1 MLPSLLFLAAFFAVP
16 MAFLVRMSFNTK
28 AGGQDVVETFSL
40 VNYATILGDGFYYSV
55 FGTTFAVALG
65 VTVACLVL
73 GFPLAISYSRARGI
87 WKAALAT
94 IVLGPLLIN
103 VVVRTYGWLVL
114 LANRGLVNEALRGL
128 GLVDSPIRFLY
139 NPVGVG
145 ISLVHVFLPFMVLSV
160 AASLQNIDVSLAE
173 AAETLGANKWTVFRR
188 VTLPLATPGAV
199 AGSILV
205 FSATLGAFATP
216 LVLGGT
222 GLRMVVVLIYT
233 NALVL
238 FQWPRSA
245 ALALVLLGIVIAL
258 LWLQARVAR
267 SRAEE
272 ASLS

>member
-1 MLPSLLFLAAFFAVP
+1 M
-16 MAFLVRMSFNTK
+16 
-28 AGGQDVVETFSL
+28 
-40 VNYATILGDGFYYSV
+40 
-55 FGTTFAVALG
+55 
-65 VTVACLVL
+65 
-73 GFPLAISYSRARGI
+73 
-87 WKAALAT
+87 
-94 IVLGPLLIN
+94 
-103 VVVRTYGWLVL
+103 
-114 LANRGLVNEALRGL
+114 
-128 GLVDSPIRFLY
+128 
-139 NPVGVG
+139 
-145 ISLVHVFLPFMVLSV
+145 HVFLPFMVLSV